1 MKSHLQIA
9 DLKTICQKLES
20 SDEKEVIEFF
30 KKVRMVVDLRDINVS
45 FGMGD
50 NKDNSGVHD

>member
-20 SDEKEVIEFF
+20 SDENFIFLKGQHYNMEIKKELH
-30 KKVRMVVDLRDINVS
+30 KKNQ
-45 FGMGD
+45 
-50 NKDNSGVHD
+50 

>member
-20 SDEKEVIEFF
+20 SDENFIFLKGHTQLIII
-30 KKVRMVVDLRDINVS
+30 K
-45 FGMGD
+45 
-50 NKDNSGVHD
+50 